1 MNAGYNRR
9 LKMSELDQMQDWED
23 DCYEIICGD
32 CGGEMDSCTLGDET
46 YYRCRLCGLG
56 NPMGEQ

>member
-1 MNAGYNRR
+1 
-9 LKMSELDQMQDWED
+9 MSEHELDQMQNWED

-32 CGGEMDSCTLGDET
+32 CGGEMDTCTLGDET

-56 NPMGEQ
+56 NPMGEE